1 MKRLSLAIVLMFLLM
16 VVFSST
22 GSAFEENSSNESEI
36 HECVFVYDV
45 DGEEQSFT
53 SYAEEC
59 PDDEGWWDNGPADG
73 VVANAEFTVL
83 TSQEKASET
92 LDLHECVF
100 LYDVDGEERTLTVY
114 AEECPVDG
122 VWLDNGPTI
131 SAVGDDNDSTRSLMS
146 LSAVPTDYEDHKCVY
161 TYYIFSEKHY
171 YTVCAPIC
179 PDHPDWRDVGTPCP

>member
-1 MKRLSLAIVLMFLLM
+1 MCLCMMSM
-16 VVFSST
+16 
-22 GSAFEENSSNESEI
+22 
-36 HECVFVYDV
+36 
-45 DGEEQSFT
+45 GEEQSFT

-59 PDDEGWWDNGPADG
+59 PEDEGWWDNGPTDATADAG
-73 VVANAEFTVL
+73 LTSSL

-122 VWLDNGPTI
+122 VWLDNGSTI

-161 TYYIFSEKHY
+161 TYIIDGEKYSFS
-171 YTVCAPIC
+171 VCAPMC